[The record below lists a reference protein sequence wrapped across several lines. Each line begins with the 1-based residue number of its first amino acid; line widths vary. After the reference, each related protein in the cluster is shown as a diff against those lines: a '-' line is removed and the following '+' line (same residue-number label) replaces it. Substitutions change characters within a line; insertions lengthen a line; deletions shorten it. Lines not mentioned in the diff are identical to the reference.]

1 VYYLF
6 KRVSEEVGSRVFR
19 VGDDLRF
26 ERIRSSQEGQ
36 NFRLRGLFD
45 TQYELFIPLLGQ
57 HQLLN
62 AASAVG
68 AVEALRFH
76 GVEVPKEAVEKGL
89 ANVCWPGRLE
99 VVQARPTV
107 VLDGAKDEEAARAV
121 KETLMRD
128 FKYDRV
134 VAVVS
139 MSSDK
144 KITGM
149 LEQLAQAVDYFVITA
164 HGVMGRAAHPS
175 LIAKELR
182 QLSKGHEIVEDVK
195 EAVMKAINLAGE
207 DGMVIV
213 VGSVFLVGEARELW
227 HAPDDPLHHL

>member
-1 VYYLF
+1 VVKSLVSVITNVSLEHTEVLGDTVLEIAEKKAGIIKGGGVLVTATADEEVYNLF
-6 KRVSEEVGSRVFR
+6 KRVSEEVGSRIFR

-36 NFRLRGLFD
+36 SFRLRGLFD
-45 TQYELFIPLLGQ
+45 THYELSIPLLGE

-62 AASAVG
+62 AAAAVG
-68 AVEALRFH
+68 TVEALRFH
-76 GVEVPKEAVEKGL
+76 GIEVSKEAIERGL
-89 ANVCWPGRLE
+89 ANVHWPGRME
-99 VVQARPTV
+99 VVQTHPTV

-121 KETLMRD
+121 KETLLRY

-149 LEQLAQAVDYFVITA
+149 LEQLAQAVDYFV
-164 HGVMGRAAHPS
+164 
-175 LIAKELR
+175 
-182 QLSKGHEIVEDVK
+182 VK
-195 EAVMKAINLAGE
+195 
-207 DGMVIV
+207 
-213 VGSVFLVGEARELW
+213 
-227 HAPDDPLHHL
+227 PLTPRSSPKS